1 MSFRSELHES
11 HELHVVGGGLAG
23 SEAAWQ
29 LAQRGHRVVLHE
41 MRPSRPT
48 PAHKTDRLGEL
59 VCSNT
64 FKSTEPTNAHGLLK
78 AEMRLMGS
86 LILWAADQARV
97 PGGSALAVDRDVFSA
112 AIHDAL
118 HAHPNVRVARDEV
131 SELPTPGIIATGPL
145 TSDALAE
152 SIRERLGIESLA
164 FYDAIAPVLAIDSID
179 PEIAFR
185 ASRWGKETMEGAGEE
200 GAYLNLPMSREEY
213 DAFLDALTTADQASA
228 HGFDQ
233 VPYFE
238 GCMPVEEMARRGR
251 ESLRFGPMKPIGLR
265 DPRTGRRPWAVV
277 QLRMEDRA
285 GRMWNMVGFQTRLRY
300 PEQQRVFRMIP
311 GLANAEFLRFGSIHR
326 NSYVNSPGAL
336 LPHLA
341 LRDAPTT
348 MFAGQLTGVEG
359 YTESTATGILAAH
372 NLLRLLRGDEP
383 VLPPPTTM
391 LGALYR
397 YLREADPRH
406 FQPMNANFGL
416 VDELPVPVK
425 DKLVKREQIA
435 QRALADFTAWRDAH
449 LGAPVALPDGVPAT
463 AGAGA

>member
-1 MSFRSELHES
+1 MPPRP
-11 HELHVVGGGLAG
+11 ELHVVGGGLAG

-41 MRPSRPT
+41 MRPARPT
-48 PAHKTDRLGEL
+48 AAHRTDRLGEL

-78 AEMRLMGS
+78 AEMRLLGS
-86 LILWAADQARV
+86 LVLWAADRARV
-97 PGGSALAVDRDVFSA
+97 PGGSALTVDRDVFSA
-112 AIHDAL
+112 AVHDAL
-118 HAHPNVRVARDEV
+118 HAHPNVRVARGEV
-131 SELPTPGIIATGPL
+131 TALPEPGIVATGPL

-152 SIRERLGIESLA
+152 AIRPRLGVESLA
-164 FYDAIAPVLAIDSID
+164 FYDAIAPVLAVDSID
-179 PEIAFR
+179 HDVAFR
-185 ASRWGKETMEGAGEE
+185 ASRWGRETMQGAGEE
-200 GAYLNLPMSREEY
+200 GAYLNLPLSRAEY
-213 DAFLDALTTADQASA
+213 EGFLDALTTADQATA
-228 HGFDQ
+228 HDFDQ

-251 ESLRFGPMKPIGLR
+251 DTLRFGPMKPVGLR
-265 DPRTGRRPWAVV
+265 DPRTGQRPWAVA

-300 PEQQRVFRMIP
+300 PEQQRVFRMLP
-311 GLANAEFLRFGSIHR
+311 GLAQAEFLRFGSIHR
-326 NSYVNSPGAL
+326 NSYLNSPGAL

-348 MFAGQLTGVEG
+348 LFAGQLTGVEG
-359 YTESTATGILAAH
+359 YTESTATGILAAV
-372 NLLRLLRGDEP
+372 NLARLLDGEAP

-416 VDELPVPVK
+416 VDDLDAPPK
-425 DKLVKREQIA
+425 DKVEKRTRLAE
-435 QRALADFTAWRDAH
+435 RALADLAAWRDAA
-449 LGAPVALPDGVPAT
+449 GIEPADLPEPIAV
-463 AGAGA
+463 